1 MNEYNSIYEL
11 LAANVVNG
19 HLPDDFS
26 LPKPPSTDPTQLR
39 WADGAMDGVSMYHM
53 GFPKI
58 TEKHMQVIS
67 DAFNLLDDPAKVM
80 QKMAELFTDTS
91 PVVFIDAIQ
100 KYIMENT
107 DKLELEKIVNLT
119 FRCLSSKIV
128 EMVKFGL
135 IILEILSEPDE
146 QIKNVVRILGLSDEF
161 TLFSV
166 FNMMTWPNGNNEVFD
181 LAQKVHGWGKIHAVA
196 RLEPETK
203 EIKDW
208 LLHEGI
214 VNNVLA
220 EYSAL
225 DVYEKVDIS
234 SLMKGDITDE
244 QFSDITKVLSA
255 LFMEGPFAGM
265 RALKKEEAEEMLS
278 SYLQHAE
285 THKASDISALLSN
298 ISEKYEALSDKCRE
312 LLQN

>member
-1 MNEYNSIYEL
+1 MSEYNSIYEL
-11 LAANVVNG
+11 LAANTVNDR
-19 HLPDDFS
+19 LPDGFS
-26 LPKPPSTDPTQLR
+26 LPKPPSTDPTQIR

-58 TEKHMQVIS
+58 TGEHMQIIT
-67 DAFNLLDDPAKVM
+67 DAFKLLDEPAQVM

-107 DKLELEKIVNLT
+107 DKLELDKMVDLT

-135 IILEILSEPDE
+135 IILEILSEPEE
-146 QIKNVVRILGLSDEF
+146 QIKNVVRTLGLSDEF

-166 FNMMTWPNGNNEVFD
+166 FNMLTWSNGNDEVFS
-181 LAQKVHGWGKIHAVA
+181 LAQKVHGWGRIHAVA
-196 RLEPETK
+196 RIEPETQ

-225 DVYEKVDIS
+225 DVYEKVDIP
-234 SLMKGDITDE
+234 SLLKGSITDG
-244 QFSDITKVLSA
+244 QFSDIAKVISA
-255 LFMEGPFAGM
+255 LFADGPFAGM
-265 RALKKEEAEEMLS
+265 RAFKKEEAEEALS
-278 SYLQHAE
+278 YFLKQAE
-285 THKASDISALLSN
+285 THKNEDISALLSK
-298 ISEKYEALSDKCRE
+298 IPERYEELSDKCRE
-312 LLQN
+312 LL

>member
-1 MNEYNSIYEL
+1 MSEYNSIYEL
-11 LAANVVNG
+11 LAANTVNG
-19 HLPDDFS
+19 RLPDDFS

-58 TEKHMQVIS
+58 TDEQMQIIA
-67 DAFNLLDDPAKVM
+67 DAFKLLGDPAKVM

-107 DKLELEKIVNLT
+107 DKLELDKMVDLT

-135 IILEILSEPDE
+135 IILEILSEPDD
-146 QIKNVVRILGLSDEF
+146 QIKNVVRTLGLSDEF

-166 FNMMTWPNGNNEVFD
+166 FNMMTWSNGNDEVFA
-181 LAQKVHGWGKIHAVA
+181 LAQKVHGWGRIHAVA

-214 VNNVLA
+214 INSVLA

-234 SLMKGDITDE
+234 SLLKGNITDG
-244 QFSDITKVLSA
+244 QFSDIAKVLSS
-255 LFMEGPFAGM
+255 LFTEGPFAGM
-265 RALKKEEAEEMLS
+265 RAFKKEEAEEMLS
-278 SYLQHAE
+278 DFLKQAE
-285 THKASDISALLSN
+285 VHKTGDISALLGD
-298 ISEKYEALSDKCRE
+298 ISERYEALSDKCRE
-312 LLQN
+312 LL

>member
-19 HLPDDFS
+19 RLPDNFS
-26 LPKPPSTDPTQLR
+26 LPKPPSTDPTQIR

-58 TEKHMQVIS
+58 TDNHMQIMAE
-67 DAFNLLDDPAKVM
+67 AFKLLDDPAKVM

-107 DKLELEKIVNLT
+107 DKLELEKMVNLT

-161 TLFSV
+161 TLFSI
-166 FNMMTWPNGNNEVFD
+166 FNMLTWTNGNNEVFD
-181 LAQKVHGWGKIHAVA
+181 LAQKVHGWGRIHAVA

-225 DVYEKVDIS
+225 DVYEKVDIPS
-234 SLMKGDITDE
+234 IMKSDISDE
-244 QFSDITKVLSA
+244 QFSDIAKVLSA

-278 SYLQHAE
+278 DFLKQAE
-285 THKASDISALLSN
+285 KHKTSDISHLLKN
-298 ISEKYEALSDKCRE
+298 ISEKYEDLSEKCHE
-312 LLQN
+312 LL